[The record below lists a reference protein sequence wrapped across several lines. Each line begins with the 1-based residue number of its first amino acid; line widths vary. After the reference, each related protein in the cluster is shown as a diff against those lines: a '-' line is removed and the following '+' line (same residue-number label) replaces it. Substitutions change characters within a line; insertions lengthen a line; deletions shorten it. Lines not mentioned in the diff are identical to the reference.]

1 MNTKLGMLVAK
12 EFSAYFQTP
21 IATFFLV
28 IFSVLSV
35 SLTFFLGDFF
45 EREIADLRPFFQ
57 FHPWIYLFLVPAVG
71 MRLWAEEYRS
81 GSAELLLTLPVTTGQ
96 VVLGKFLAGWVFLG
110 LALLMTVPLWISV
123 NVLGDP
129 DNGVI
134 VAGYMGSW
142 LVSGAFLAI
151 SAAVSATTQNQV
163 IAFIVSALIC
173 FVLLMAGWPLVLE
186 PLASIAPQ
194 WLIDSISRLSVLVHY
209 TAMVRGVLDVRDLVY
224 FFGLMVTALAM
235 NWVVIE
241 TKKAA

>member
-21 IATFFLV
+21 IAVFLLV

-57 FHPWIYLFLVPAVG
+57 FHPWIYLLLVPAVG

-96 VVLGKFLAGWVFLG
+96 VVLAKFLAGWVFLG

-123 NVLGDP
+123 NVLGEP

-134 VAGYMGSW
+134 VAGYTGSW

-151 SAAVSATTQNQV
+151 SAAVSATTDNQV

-186 PLASIAPQ
+186 PLSSIAPQ
-194 WLIDSISRLSVLVHY
+194 WLIDSVSRLSVLVHY
-209 TAMVRGVLDVRDLVY
+209 AAIARGVLDVRDLVY

-241 TKKAA
+241 MKKAA

>member
-1 MNTKLGMLVAK
+1 MNTKLGVLVAK

-45 EREIADLRPFFQ
+45 EREIADFRPFFQ

>member
-1 MNTKLGMLVAK
+1 
-12 EFSAYFQTP
+12 
-21 IATFFLV
+21 
-28 IFSVLSV
+28 
-35 SLTFFLGDFF
+35 
-45 EREIADLRPFFQ
+45 
-57 FHPWIYLFLVPAVG
+57 

>member
-21 IATFFLV
+21 IAVFLLV

-57 FHPWIYLFLVPAVG
+57 FHPWIYLLLVPAVG

-96 VVLGKFLAGWVFLG
+96 VVLAKFFAGWVFLG

-123 NVLGDP
+123 NVLGEP

-134 VAGYMGSW
+134 VAGYTGSW

-151 SAAVSATTQNQV
+151 SAAVSATTDNQV

-186 PLASIAPQ
+186 PLSSIAPQ
-194 WLIDSISRLSVLVHY
+194 WLIDSVSRLSVLVHY
-209 TAMVRGVLDVRDLVY
+209 AAIARGVLDVRDLVY

-241 TKKAA
+241 MKKAA

>member
-12 EFSAYFQTP
+12 EFSGYFQTP
-21 IATFFLV
+21 IAVFLLV

-96 VVLGKFLAGWVFLG
+96 VVLGKFLAGWLFLG
-110 LALLMTVPLWISV
+110 LALLMTAPLWISV
-123 NVLGDP
+123 NVLGEP

-151 SAAVSATTQNQV
+151 SAAVSATTHNQV

-186 PLASIAPQ
+186 PLSSIAPQ

-209 TAMVRGVLDVRDLVY
+209 AAIARGVLDVRDLVY

-241 TKKAA
+241 MKKAA

>member
-209 TAMVRGVLDVRDLVY
+209 AAMARGVLDVRDLVY

-241 TKKAA
+241 MKKAA

>member
-21 IATFFLV
+21 IATFLLV

-134 VAGYMGSW
+134 VAGYVGSW

-194 WLIDSISRLSVLVHY
+194 WLVDSISRLSVLVHY
-209 TAMVRGVLDVRDLVY
+209 AAMARGVLDVRDLVY